1 VGAYFKGAS
10 IALVINALTILG
22 WLYIGMWAPSV
33 INVLV
38 ALLVVGYY
46 GLEDKW
52 SFPLGYWTIELLA
65 ILLWMTGIGVIMGQA
80 A

>member
-1 VGAYFKGAS
+1 VGAYLKGAG

-52 SFPLGYWTIELLA
+52 SFPLGYWTIELLS
-65 ILLWMTGIGVIMGQA
+65 IVLWMTGIGVIMGQA

>member
-1 VGAYFKGAS
+1 VGAYLKGAG

-38 ALLVVGYY
+38 ALLIVGYY

-52 SFPLGYWTIELLA
+52 SFPLGYWTIELLS
-65 ILLWMTGIGVIMGQA
+65 IVLWMTGIGVIMGQA

>member
-1 VGAYFKGAS
+1 VGAYLKGAG

-22 WLYIGMWAPSV
+22 WIYVGMWAPSI

-65 ILLWMTGIGVIMGQA
+65 ILLWMAGLGVIMGQA